1 MKAAVLTKVKKIE
14 YKDVKV
20 PQIGEDDVLIKVS
33 ETGICGS
40 DLSTYQ
46 GTHPYKKPPII
57 LGHEVCGFVDDLG
70 GNVKDLNKG
79 DKVCVESYSA
89 CEECIYCQDDK
100 PNLCLDKKVAVSGD
114 WQGSFAEY
122 FKAPRNSVYKLSQNV
137 SDSEGALIEP
147 LAVALHAL
155 GLSNSIKGKNIA
167 ILGTGN
173 IGLCSL
179 ICAQK
184 LDAKEILCSDIS
196 NSKSK
201 LAKKFGVDYFV
212 DVSKDNLVNYVRN
225 IFKDG
230 VDTTIVA
237 ADYPS
242 AIDEATEITK
252 RAGEIITVSYFE
264 KKLEAQWNKIVRK
277 EITLK
282 GSAVSCKKDFLT
294 IIKWLETK
302 EIDPTPMISHRFP
315 LEKAGKAMKQM
326 IKNSGKIILYP

>member
-1 MKAAVLTKVKKIE
+1 M
-14 YKDVKV
+14 
-20 PQIGEDDVLIKVS
+20 
-33 ETGICGS
+33 
-40 DLSTYQ
+40 
-46 GTHPYKKPPII
+46 
-57 LGHEVCGFVDDLG
+57 
-70 GNVKDLNKG
+70 
-79 DKVCVESYSA
+79 
-89 CEECIYCQDDK
+89 
-100 PNLCLDKKVAVSGD
+100 
-114 WQGSFAEY
+114 
-122 FKAPRNSVYKLSQNV
+122 
-137 SDSEGALIEP
+137 
-147 LAVALHAL
+147 